1 MGMTF
6 ARERF
11 KRGKAIFFFSIFFFI
26 SPFRFSKGGGID
38 YIGWNSISFGPW
50 GLRAFFARANPKGN
64 GSWSVL
70 LKETVLPEFMFY
82 SRIFI
87 RLFSK

>member
-1 MGMTF
+1 MEKLVF
-6 ARERF
+6 SF
-11 KRGKAIFFFSIFFFI
+11 LFFLFFS
-26 SPFRFSKGGGID
+26 PFVFRKMGVID

-50 GLRAFFARANPKGN
+50 GLCAFFARANPKGN